1 MERDIDEYAAFW
13 KSKVYSKLC
22 KERIWIPNALSA
34 DWIDKINKHLI

>member
-22 KERIWIPNALSA
+22 KEQIWIQNALSE
-34 DWIDKINKHLI
+34 DWIDTNNIHLI